1 MLNFVK
7 IILGVAVWSL
17 LSLTTYSPYTDAWGR
32 VFRDA
37 VGCSD
42 NPSWMYQST
51 STERETRRSSDHCL
65 PRPGTL
71 RSLSTTNNSRA
82 GFVSTIPWSTVST
95 AVTATAVTVAAVT
108 ATTVTTAAVT
118 ATTVTATTTAVLT
131 SFLTV
136 LLHVVYPMLH
146 FAVTYIIY
154 AVYRLVFTTL
164 KNEKWKMKD
173 V

>member
-17 LSLTTYSPYTDAWGR
+17 LSLTTYSPYTDAWRR
-32 VFRDA
+32 VFWDA

-51 STERETRRSSDHCL
+51 STERETRRSSDHSL

-71 RSLSTTNNSRA
+71 RGLSTTNNSRA
-82 GFVSTIPWSTVST
+82 GFVSTFSGSTIST
-95 AVTATAVTVAAVT
+95 AVT
-108 ATTVTTAAVT
+108 ATTVTTTTVTAAAVT

-146 FAVTYIIY
+146 FAVIYIIY
-154 AVYRLVFTTL
+154 AVCRLVFTTL